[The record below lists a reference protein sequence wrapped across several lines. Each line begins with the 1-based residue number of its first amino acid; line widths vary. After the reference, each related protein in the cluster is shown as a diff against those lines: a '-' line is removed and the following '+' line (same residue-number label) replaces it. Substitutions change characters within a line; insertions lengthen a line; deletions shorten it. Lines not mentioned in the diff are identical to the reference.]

1 MVDRNQLLTGLIAG
15 VVVGTVTGLLLAP
28 KTGKETRQIV
38 VARAGEVQGKAGQ
51 YATSVREKL
60 RRGQRGE
67 ESTDEAT
74 NGVAPTVSTEE
85 GPDEANE
92 SGL

>member
-15 VVVGTVTGLLLAP
+15 VVVGAVTSLLLAP

-38 VARAGEVQGKAGQ
+38 VARAGEVRGKAGQ

-67 ESTDEAT
+67 VDEAT